1 VTDTYDTTAMLGRT
15 LDRYKIESVIGE
27 GGFGAV
33 YRARHLVT
41 ERKVALK
48 ILHADRAAAPDM
60 VERFV
65 QESKAA
71 AAIGHPHIVEVLD
84 AGSTTDGLYFLAM
97 ELLEGASLEE
107 LMETQAPFSLKRAS
121 DLSMQIL
128 EALEAAHE
136 KNIVHRDLKPANV
149 FVVVREG
156 REFAKLLDF
165 GISKMQVPERLGTLT
180 KAGAV
185 LGTPQYMA
193 PEQSIGSGKVDGR
206 ADLYAAATILYQMLS
221 KRLPFEAE
229 TYQTLLLKMHTE
241 APMPLLHMAPGLPPL
256 IAMVVERGLARDPDA
271 RWQTARQMIDALK
284 GAIEGNVAHLQL
296 PGATDASG
304 RFGLPSVTPMVTPP
318 GFPNVSTAPQGGA
331 PAWHAAPTPWQ
342 TPSPQV
348 SGPIYGS
355 QIPYAQPQSQPVF
368 TPPPASYPRTM
379 VTPAPAGTPPPPSVV
394 PYQTP
399 YREPQPQKKGT
410 SGVALAAMGCG
421 LVLVIAGLAAA
432 GIAAFAWLTADGE
445 VPEPPPVDWRP
456 GQPTD
461 PGGPGGATG
470 SGTPQGPTVEVT
482 ELAPAYEQLSQ
493 KLAEYSGE
501 CINRYSERA
510 ISSRDRYLS
519 WCARSGPTGRER
531 IIYGLYALSGDG
543 RDCETAVTGAAQMP
557 PEDAELETMAAE
569 YAAALTALAP
579 LISEAERY
587 YEQADYRDDGMARGR
602 ALHPQL
608 LAAFDRFAAA
618 HTPFFQRVRQL
629 ENQRDD
635 EMLAALEAQPANQRR
650 YLVELVRVRGARIVD
665 MTYRIGLDSSR
676 RYTGVEAAEITAAVN
691 ELEAAIERARA
702 QAQSTN
708 DDELTSYVEGADEL
722 LGPAKELR
730 RAIEGRTQLDSHYAE
745 WIGTSAGWMV
755 DGSPDQYRSKFDHF
769 MTFSYNG
776 FE

>member
-1 VTDTYDTTAMLGRT
+1 
-15 LDRYKIESVIGE
+15 
-27 GGFGAV
+27 
-33 YRARHLVT
+33 
-41 ERKVALK
+41 VALK

-84 AGSTTDGLYFLAM
+84 AGTTADGLYFLAM

-107 LMETQAPFSLKRAS
+107 LMERQAPFALKRAAE
-121 DLSMQIL
+121 LTTQVL

-149 FVVVREG
+149 FVVVRDG

-221 KRLPFEAE
+221 KRLPFEAD

-241 APMPLLHMAPGLPPL
+241 APMPLLRMAPGLPPL

-271 RWQTARQMIDALK
+271 RWQSARHMIEALK
-284 GAIEGNVAHLQL
+284 GAIEGNVAQLQL

-304 RFGLPSVTPMVTPP
+304 RFGLPSVTPMATPA

-331 PAWHAAPTPWQ
+331 PLWQSGPAPWQ
-342 TPSPQV
+342 TPSQPGV

-355 QIPYAQPQSQPVF
+355 QIPYAMPPPSQPAF
-368 TPPPASYPRTM
+368 TPPASYPRTM
-379 VTPAPAGTPPPPSVV
+379 VTPAPAGTPPPASV

-399 YREPQPQKKGT
+399 YAAPPREKSKT
-410 SGVALAAMGCG
+410 SGLALATMGCG
-421 LVLVIAGLAAA
+421 LVLVLAGLAA
-432 GIAAFAWLTADGE
+432 GGVAAVAWLTADDD
-445 VPEPPPVDWRP
+445 VPAPPPVDWQP
-456 GQPTD
+456 GQPID
-461 PGGPGGATG
+461 PGPGNTPAGP
-470 SGTPQGPTVEVT
+470 STPSGPTVQVT
-482 ELAPAYEQLSQ
+482 ELDPPYVQLSN
-493 KLAEYSGE
+493 KLAQYSEE
-501 CINRYSERA
+501 CIDRYSERA

-519 WCARSGPTGRER
+519 WCARSGPTGRETH
-531 IIYGLYALSGDG
+531 IYGLYDLPGDG
-543 RDCETAVTGAAQMP
+543 RDCEIAVTGAAQMP
-557 PEDAELETMAAE
+557 PDDAELEAMATE
-569 YAAALTALAP
+569 YSAALSALVP
-579 LISEAERY
+579 LVAEAERY
-587 YEQADYRDDGMARGR
+587 YEQSDYRDDAMARGR
-602 ALHPQL
+602 EMHAPL

-618 HTPFFQRVRQL
+618 HTPFFDRVRQL
-629 ENQRDD
+629 QNRRDE

-650 YLVELVRVRGARIVD
+650 YLVELVRVRGARIAD
-665 MTYRIGLDSSR
+665 MSYRIGLDSSR
-676 RYTGVEAAEITAAVN
+676 RYTGVEPAELTAAVD
-691 ELEAAIERARA
+691 ELEAAIERART

-708 DDELTSYVEGADEL
+708 DSELTEYVQGADEL

-730 RAIEGRTQLDSHYAE
+730 RAVEGRTQLDPTYAE
-745 WIGTSAGWMV
+745 WIGTSSGWMV
-755 DGSPDQYRSKFDHF
+755 DGSPDEYRYTFDHF
-769 MTFSYNG
+769 MTFAYDR